1 MYESRLIE
9 RRDEEIP
16 MAQPRILVTGATGK
30 VGGAVVTQLHAAGV
44 PVRAL
49 VRGEADFPEGVQAV
63 RGDLGDPASLDT
75 ALAGVDSVF
84 LVWPFLS
91 AEGASD
97 VIDAIG
103 KHARRVVYL
112 SSAGVGSEKEEPGE
126 AITMFHTELERLIEA
141 SGLEWTAL
149 RPTGFASN
157 TLGWAEEVRTTGAV
171 RAPLARLARPLIHEA
186 DMAAVAV
193 QALTTDALLGARP
206 VLTGPELIT
215 QERQV
220 ALIGEAIGRPVRF
233 EEITLDEAAE
243 QMKAAGYPPELVEA
257 VLPAQAELLD
267 YPEPVNDEVER
278 ITGTAARSFQEWAAD
293 HASDFR

>member
-1 MYESRLIE
+1 MT
-9 RRDEEIP
+9 
-16 MAQPRILVTGATGK
+16 QPRILVTGATGK

-63 RGDLGDPASLDT
+63 RGDLGDSASLGT
-75 ALAGVDSVF
+75 ALEGVDTVF

-97 VIDAIG
+97 VIDVIG

-157 TLGWAEEVRTTGAV
+157 TLGWAEEVRAGAV

-186 DMAAVAV
+186 DIAAVAV
-193 QALTTDALLGARP
+193 QALTTDTLLGARP
-206 VLTGPELIT
+206 LLTGLELIT

-233 EEITLDEAAE
+233 EEVSLDEAVE
-243 QMKAAGYPPELVEA
+243 QMKAAGYPAELVEA
-257 VLPAQAELLD
+257 VLPAQAKMLEN
-267 YPEPVNDEVER
+267 PEPVNDEVER
-278 ITGTAARSFQEWAAD
+278 ITGSPARSFREWAVD
-293 HASDFR
+293 HAADFR

>member
-1 MYESRLIE
+1 MT
-9 RRDEEIP
+9 
-16 MAQPRILVTGATGK
+16 QPRILVTGATGK

-63 RGDLGDPASLDT
+63 RGDLGDPASLET
-75 ALAGVDSVF
+75 ALEGVDSVF

-103 KHARRVVYL
+103 KHARRLVYL
-112 SSAGVGSEKEEPGE
+112 SSAGVGSEEEKPGE
-126 AITMFHTELERLIEA
+126 AITMFHTELEQLIEG

-157 TLGWAEEVRTTGAV
+157 TLGWAKEVRTTGAV

-186 DMAAVAV
+186 DIAAVAV
-193 QALTTDALLGARP
+193 QALTTDALLGACP
-206 VLTGPELIT
+206 LITGLELIT

-220 ALIGEAIGRPVRF
+220 ALISEAIGRPVRF
-233 EEITLDEAAE
+233 EEVTLDEAIE
-243 QMKAAGYPPELVEA
+243 QMKAAGYPAELVEA
-257 VLPAQAELLD
+257 VLPAQAEMLD
-267 YPEPVNDEVER
+267 NPEPVNDEVER
-278 ITGTAARSFQEWAAD
+278 ITGTPARSFREWAVD
-293 HASDFR
+293 HAADFR

>member
-1 MYESRLIE
+1 MT
-9 RRDEEIP
+9 
-16 MAQPRILVTGATGK
+16 QPTILVTGATGN

-49 VRGEADFPEGVQAV
+49 VRAEADLPEGVRAV

-75 ALAGVDSVF
+75 ALEGVDSVF

-91 AEGASD
+91 AEGAAD

-103 KHARRVVYL
+103 KRARRVVYL
-112 SSAGVGSEKEEPGE
+112 SSAGAGPENEEPGE

-157 TLGWAEEVRTTGAV
+157 TLGWAAEIRATGAV
-171 RAPLARLARPLIHEA
+171 RAPLAKLARPLIHEA

-193 QALTTDALLGARP
+193 RALTTDALLGAHP
-206 VLTGPELIT
+206 LITGPELVT
-215 QERQV
+215 QERQA

-233 EEITLDEAAE
+233 EEVTLDEAIE
-243 QMKAAGYPPELVEA
+243 QMKAAGYPAELVEA
-257 VLPAQAELLD
+257 VMPAQAEMLD
-267 YPEPVNDEVER
+267 HPEPVNNEVAR
-278 ITGTAARSFQEWAAD
+278 ITGTPARSFREWALD
-293 HASDFR
+293 HAADFR

>member
-1 MYESRLIE
+1 MT
-9 RRDEEIP
+9 
-16 MAQPRILVTGATGK
+16 QPTILVTGATGK
-30 VGGAVVTQLHAAGV
+30 VGGALVAQLHAAGV

-49 VRGEADFPEGVQAV
+49 VRGNTPDFPEGVQAV
-63 RGDLGDPASLDT
+63 RGDLGDPASLGT
-75 ALAGVDSVF
+75 ALEGVDAVF

-112 SSAGVGSEKEEPGE
+112 SSAGVGDGNGGRDGAEEPDE
-126 AITMFHTELERLIEA
+126 AITLFHTELERLVEA

-149 RPTGFASN
+149 RPTGFAGN

-171 RAPLARLARPLIHEA
+171 RAPLAALARPLIHEA

-206 VLTGPELIT
+206 LITGPELVT

-220 ALIGEAIGRPVRF
+220 ELIGEAIGRPVRF
-233 EEITLDEAAE
+233 EEITLSEAAAE
-243 QMKAAGYPPELVEA
+243 MKAAGYPAELVEA
-257 VLPAQAELLD
+257 IVPAQAKMLAD
-267 YPEPVNDEVER
+267 PEPVNDEVER
-278 ITGTAARSFQEWAAD
+278 ITGTPARSFREWARD
-293 HASDFR
+293 HAADFR

>member
-1 MYESRLIE
+1 MT
-9 RRDEEIP
+9 
-16 MAQPRILVTGATGK
+16 QPRILVTGATGQ

-63 RGDLGDPASLDT
+63 RGDLGDPSSLDT
-75 ALAGVDSVF
+75 ALEGVDSVF

-91 AEGASD
+91 AEGSSE

-112 SSAGVGSEKEEPGE
+112 SSAGVGSEEKPGE
-126 AITMFHTELERLIEA
+126 AITMFHTELERRIEA

-157 TLGWAEEVRTTGAV
+157 TLGWAEEIRATGAV
-171 RAPLARLARPLIHEA
+171 RAPLAGLARPLIHEA
-186 DMAAVAV
+186 DIAAVAV
-193 QALTTDALLGARP
+193 QALTTDALIGAHT
-206 VLTGPELIT
+206 LITGLELIT

-220 ALIGEAIGRPVRF
+220 ALIGEAIGRSLRF
-233 EEITLDEAAE
+233 EEIALDEAVE
-243 QMKAAGYPPELVEA
+243 QMKAAGYPAELVDA
-257 VLPAQAELLD
+257 VLPAQAQLLD
-267 YPEPVNDEVER
+267 EPEPVNGEVER
-278 ITGTAARSFQEWAAD
+278 ITGTPARSFREWAVD
-293 HASDFR
+293 HAEDFR

>member
-1 MYESRLIE
+1 MT
-9 RRDEEIP
+9 
-16 MAQPRILVTGATGK
+16 QPKILVTGATGK
-30 VGGAVVTQLHAAGV
+30 VGGAVVAQLHAAGV

-49 VRGEADFPEGVQAV
+49 VRGEADFPEGVQVV
-63 RGDLGDPASLDT
+63 RGDLGDPASLGT
-75 ALAGVDSVF
+75 ALEGVDSVF
-84 LVWPFLS
+84 LVWPFLG
-91 AEGASD
+91 AEDASD
-97 VIDAIG
+97 VVDVIG

-112 SSAGVGSEKEEPGE
+112 SSAGVGSGEEEPGE

-193 QALTTDALLGARP
+193 RALTTDALLGARP
-206 VLTGPELIT
+206 VLTGPELVT

-233 EEITLDEAAE
+233 EEIALDEAAE
-243 QMKAAGYPPELVEA
+243 QMRAAGYPAELVEA
-257 VLPAQAELLD
+257 ILPGQARLLD
-267 YPEPVNDEVER
+267 DPEPVNDEVER
-278 ITGTAARSFQEWAAD
+278 ITGTPARSFREWAVD
-293 HASDFR
+293 HATDFR

>member
-1 MYESRLIE
+1 MTH
-9 RRDEEIP
+9 
-16 MAQPRILVTGATGK
+16 PRILVTGATGK
-30 VGGAVVTQLHAAGV
+30 VGGAVVAQLHAAGV

-49 VRGEADFPEGVQAV
+49 VRGESDFPEGVQAV
-63 RGDLGDPASLDT
+63 RGDLGDPASLGT
-75 ALAGVDSVF
+75 ALEGVDSVF

-97 VIDAIG
+97 VIETIG
-103 KHARRVVYL
+103 KHAQRVVYL

-141 SGLEWTAL
+141 SGLERTAL

-186 DMAAVAV
+186 DIAAVAV
-193 QALTTDALLGARP
+193 QALTTDALLGTRP
-206 VLTGPELIT
+206 LLTGPELIT
-215 QERQV
+215 QEQQV

-243 QMKAAGYPPELVEA
+243 QMKAAGYPAELVEA
-257 VLPAQAELLD
+257 VLPAQAGMIGN
-267 YPEPVNDEVER
+267 PEPVNEEVER
-278 ITGTAARSFQEWAAD
+278 ITGSPARSFQEWAVD
-293 HASDFR
+293 HAADFS

>member
-1 MYESRLIE
+1 MTQSS
-9 RRDEEIP
+9 
-16 MAQPRILVTGATGK
+16 ILVTGATGN
-30 VGGAVVTQLHAAGV
+30 VGGAVVTQLHAANV

-75 ALAGVDSVF
+75 ALEGVDSVF

-91 AEGASD
+91 ADGASD

-103 KHARRVVYL
+103 KRARRVVYL
-112 SSAGVGSEKEEPGE
+112 SSEGVGSGQEKPGE

-157 TLGWAEEVRTTGAV
+157 TLGWAEEIRTTGTV

-193 QALTTDALLGARP
+193 QALTTDTLLGSRP
-206 VLTGPELIT
+206 LITGPELIT

-220 ALIGEAIGRPVRF
+220 ALISEAIGRPVRF
-233 EEITLDEAAE
+233 EEIALDEAIE
-243 QMKAAGYPPELVEA
+243 QMKAAGYPAELVEA
-257 VLPAQAELLD
+257 VMPAQAEMLD
-267 YPEPVNDEVER
+267 KPEPVNDEVER
-278 ITGTAARSFQEWAAD
+278 ITGTPARSFREWAVD
-293 HASDFR
+293 HAADFR

>member
-1 MYESRLIE
+1 MT
-9 RRDEEIP
+9 
-16 MAQPRILVTGATGK
+16 QPRILVAGATGR

-63 RGDLGDPASLDT
+63 RGDLGDPASVGT
-75 ALAGVDSVF
+75 ALEGVDAVF

-112 SSAGVGSEKEEPGE
+112 SSAGVGSGEEEPGE
-126 AITMFHTELERLIEA
+126 AITMFHTELERLVEA

-171 RAPLARLARPLIHEA
+171 RAPMARLARPLIHEA
-186 DMAAVAV
+186 DIAAVAV

-206 VLTGPELIT
+206 LLTGPELVT

-233 EEITLDEAAE
+233 EEIGLDEAAE
-243 QMKAAGYPPELVEA
+243 QMKAAGWPAELVEA
-257 VLPAQAELLD
+257 VLPAQAKMLD
-267 YPEPVNDEVER
+267 NPEPVNDEVER
-278 ITGTAARSFQEWAAD
+278 ITGTPARTFREWAAD
-293 HASDFR
+293 HAADFR

>member
-1 MYESRLIE
+1 MT
-9 RRDEEIP
+9 
-16 MAQPRILVTGATGK
+16 QPRILVTGATGK

-63 RGDLGDPASLDT
+63 RGDLGDPASLGT
-75 ALAGVDSVF
+75 ALEGVDSVF

-112 SSAGVGSEKEEPGE
+112 SSAGVGSEQEKPGE

-193 QALTTDALLGARP
+193 QALTTNALLGAR
-206 VLTGPELIT
+206 LLITGPELIT

-220 ALIGEAIGRPVRF
+220 ALISEAIGRPVRF
-233 EEITLDEAAE
+233 EEVALDEAIE
-243 QMKAAGYPPELVEA
+243 QMKAAGYPAELVEA
-257 VLPAQAELLD
+257 VLPAQAEMLD
-267 YPEPVNDEVER
+267 NPEPVNDEVER
-278 ITGTAARSFQEWAAD
+278 ITGTPARSFQEWAVD
-293 HASDFR
+293 HAADFR

>member
-1 MYESRLIE
+1 MTQ
-9 RRDEEIP
+9 
-16 MAQPRILVTGATGK
+16 AKILVTGATGK
-30 VGGAVVTQLHAAGV
+30 VGGAVVAQLHAAGV

-75 ALAGVDSVF
+75 ALEGVDAVF

-91 AEGASD
+91 AEGAAD

-103 KHARRVVYL
+103 KRGRRVVYL
-112 SSAGVGSEKEEPGE
+112 SSAGAGAGAEGEAPGE

-157 TLGWAEEVRTTGAV
+157 TLGWAEEVRTTGVV
-171 RAPLARLARPLIHEA
+171 RAPLAGLARPLIHEA

-193 QALTTDALLGARP
+193 KALTTDTLLGARP
-206 VLTGPELIT
+206 LLTGPELIT

-220 ALIGEAIGRPVRF
+220 VLIGEAVGRPVRF
-233 EEITLDEAAE
+233 EEISLDEAVE
-243 QMKAAGYPPELVEA
+243 QMKAAGYPAELVEA
-257 VLPAQAELLD
+257 VLPAQARLLD
-267 YPEPVNDEVER
+267 DPEPVNDEVER
-278 ITGTAARSFQEWAAD
+278 ITGTPARSFREWAVD
-293 HASDFR
+293 HAADFR

>member
-1 MYESRLIE
+1 MT
-9 RRDEEIP
+9 
-16 MAQPRILVTGATGK
+16 QPRILVTGATGK
-30 VGGAVVTQLHAAGV
+30 VGGAVVAQLHAAGV

-63 RGDLGDPASLDT
+63 RGDLGDPASLGT
-75 ALAGVDSVF
+75 ALEGVDSVF

-112 SSAGVGSEKEEPGE
+112 SSTGVGNEQEEPGE

-206 VLTGPELIT
+206 LITGPELIT
-215 QERQV
+215 QEQQV
-220 ALIGEAIGRPVRF
+220 ALIGDAIGRPVRF

-243 QMKAAGYPPELVEA
+243 QMKAAGYPAELVEA
-257 VLPAQAELLD
+257 IVPAQAEMLAN
-267 YPEPVNDEVER
+267 PEPVNDEVER
-278 ITGTAARSFQEWAAD
+278 ITGTPARSFREWAVD
-293 HASDFR
+293 HAADFR

>member
-1 MYESRLIE
+1 
-9 RRDEEIP
+9 

-30 VGGAVVTQLHAAGV
+30 VGGAVVAQLHATGV

-49 VRGEADFPEGVQAV
+49 VRAEADFPEGVQVV
-63 RGDLGDPASLDT
+63 RGDLSDPASLNT
-75 ALAGVDSVF
+75 ALEGIDAVF

-97 VIDAIG
+97 VIDTIG

-112 SSAGVGSEKEEPGE
+112 SSAGVGGENENSGE

-149 RPTGFASN
+149 RPTGFAGN
-157 TLGWAEEVRTTGAV
+157 TLGWAEEVRATGTV
-171 RAPLARLARPLIHEA
+171 RAPFAKLARPLIHEA

-206 VLTGPELIT
+206 LITGPELIT
-215 QERQV
+215 QERQT

-233 EEITLDEAAE
+233 EEVALDEAME
-243 QMKAAGYPPELVEA
+243 QMKAAGYPAELVDA
-257 VLPAQAELLD
+257 VLPAQAEMLEN
-267 YPEPVNDEVER
+267 PEPVNDEVER
-278 ITGTAARSFQEWAAD
+278 ITGTPARSFREWAVD
-293 HASDFR
+293 HAADFR

>member
-1 MYESRLIE
+1 M
-9 RRDEEIP
+9 
-16 MAQPRILVTGATGK
+16 TGATGR
-30 VGGAVVTQLHAAGV
+30 VGGAVVAQLHAAGV

-75 ALAGVDSVF
+75 ALEGVDSVF
-84 LVWPFLS
+84 LVWPFLG
-91 AEGASD
+91 AEGAPD

-103 KHARRVVYL
+103 RHVRRVVYL
-112 SSAGVGSEKEEPGE
+112 SSAGVGSGEKPGE

-157 TLGWAEEVRTTGAV
+157 TLGWAEEIRTTGVV

-186 DMAAVAV
+186 DLAAVAV
-193 QALTTDALLGARP
+193 QALTTDVLLGVRP
-206 VLTGPELIT
+206 LITGRELIT

-220 ALIGEAIGRPVRF
+220 ALIGEAVGRPVRF
-233 EEITLDEAAE
+233 EEIALEEAVE
-243 QMKAAGYPPELVEA
+243 QMKAAGYPAELVEA

-267 YPEPVNDEVER
+267 NPEPVNDAVER
-278 ITGTAARSFQEWAAD
+278 ITGTPARSFREWAVD
-293 HASDFR
+293 HAADFR